1 MGLTILNMIA
11 RSRETEY
18 GYARRSNKD
27 KDGEYS
33 YIITECDN
41 AWYSV
46 KTDPML
52 RNNCL
57 CPKCGRRVMVVIPGV
72 PYKL

>member
-1 MGLTILNMIA
+1 MSVPIADMNA
-11 RSRETEY
+11 RSKETEY
-18 GYARRSNKD
+18 GYARQSVRD

-46 KTDPML
+46 KTDPMS

-57 CPKCGRRVMVVIPGV
+57 CPKCGRRVLVIIPNKKGD
-72 PYKL
+72 